1 MKKLTVV
8 GKGAVGSLAVAHF
21 LYYTDWEIEWIYDE
35 NIPTASVGEA
45 TNFIVPNNLYWT
57 LNFRND
63 DLLQMNGTA
72 KLGISKKGWS
82 KQDYFHAFG
91 CGLTAMHFT
100 AKELQDSIF
109 NKVKD
114 NPQLTITKG
123 HVDNPEEL
131 DSDFVMMCVGSP
143 KETNK
148 QEFEILKNI
157 PVNSAYVTQCD
168 WDYAKFQ
175 YSLTDAMPNGW
186 VFGIPLQNR
195 IAIGYMYN
203 DTLTSLDEVKQD
215 VQQVFSDYNLM
226 PSNKTTELHFESY
239 YRKQNFT
246 PKVVYNGNASF
257 FLEPLE
263 ATSTGLSVRIMRLA
277 WDLWNEILTPEECQ
291 IQYKKAIDE
300 IESMILLHYMAG
312 SKYKSKFWNKAKK
325 TAKTKIKKEFE
336 NKTEWAK
343 FVLDSTIDMYDKTSE
358 LELGTWGYVNYQIN
372 IKGLGLEKEIK
383 KLGGLL

>member
-8 GKGAVGSLAVAHF
+8 GKGAVGSLTVAHF
-21 LYYTDWEIEWIYDE
+21 LHYTDWAIEWIYDE

-45 TNFIVPNNLYWT
+45 TNLSVPNNLNWT
-57 LNFRND
+57 LKFNHY
-63 DLLQMNGTA
+63 DLFKMNGTA

-82 KQDYFHAFG
+82 KQDYFHPFPI
-91 CGLTAMHFT
+91 GLSAMHFT
-100 AKELQDSIF
+100 AKELQNSIF
-109 NKVKD
+109 DKVKS
-114 NPQLTITKG
+114 NTRLTITKG

-215 VQQVFSDYNLM
+215 VQQVFSDYNLI

-263 ATSTGLSVRIMRLA
+263 ATSTGFAISIMRLA
-277 WDLWNEILTPEECQ
+277 FDLWNESSTIEQCQ
-291 IQYKKAIDE
+291 HDYETNINH
-300 IESMILLHYMAG
+300 IESMILLHYLSG
-312 SKYKSKFWNKAKK
+312 SIHKSNFWTKAKK
-325 TAKTKIKKEFE
+325 LAKAKIKKEFE

>member
-8 GKGAVGSLAVAHF
+8 GKGTVGSLAVAHF
-21 LYYTDWEIEWIYDE
+21 LHYTDWAIEWIYDE
-35 NIPTASVGEA
+35 EISPVSVGEA
-45 TNFIVPNNLYWT
+45 TNLVVPKNLSWI

-63 DLLQMNGTA
+63 DLLKINGTA
-72 KLGISKKGWS
+72 KLGIRKKGWS
-82 KQDYFHAFG
+82 KNDFDHFFPG
-91 CGLTAMHFT
+91 GLMAMHFE
-100 AKELQDSIF
+100 AKNLQKFIYD
-109 NKVKD
+109 KVKD
-114 NPQLTITKG
+114 NSRLVIKNG
-123 HVDNPEEL
+123 HVENPETL

-203 DTLTSLDEVKQD
+203 DTLTSLDQVKEDVKQIFED
-215 VQQVFSDYNLM
+215 YELTPSDR
-226 PSNKTTELHFESY
+226 TQTLHFESY

-257 FLEPLE
+257 FVEPLE
-263 ATSTGLSVRIMRLA
+263 ATSLKLAIDIMRFS
-277 WDLWNEILTPEECQ
+277 WELWHDNFTVEDCQQKYDQEI
-291 IQYKKAIDE
+291 DH

-312 SKYKSKFWNKAKK
+312 SVHKSKFWTKAKGL
-325 TAKTKIKKEFE
+325 AKAKIKKEFE

-343 FVLDSTIDMYDKTSE
+343 FVLESIVKNYDPTIVY
-358 LELGTWGYVNYQIN
+358 ELGTWAYENYQIN